1 MIPSSTLI
9 AMTAGLSTMA
19 ILLGGS
25 VSTNVTASE
34 GIKPADPMRYVMD
47 EDALAALKNTARYQD
62 RFTGRIY
69 YMESKTGD
77 MFWANG
83 QPKRYKPHLSQ

>member
-1 MIPSSTLI
+1 MIPPSTFMT
-9 AMTAGLSTMA
+9 MTAGLSAMA

-25 VSTNVTASE
+25 ISTDTHVTND
-34 GIKPADPMRYVMD
+34 IKPLDPMRYVLD
-47 EDALAALKNTARYQD
+47 EKALAELKSSARYQD
-62 RFTGRIY
+62 RITGRIY

-83 QPKRYKPHLSQ
+83 EPKRIRPQRL